1 MKRKIVYTIAGATG
15 VLSSS
20 FIFQACNQADSAD
33 ELNQMLQSNTST
45 NQDEVGTQIGI
56 PMSKQ
61 DQNYI
66 CFLHQLSADIV
77 KNPKIATEFANNP
90 DAYCSKYGYTQHINL
105 DQGLLKLIM
114 ALGDKKINDSI
125 NNGDVNSFIKA
136 CKENGVIEFN
146 SLKRDPY
153 LKKLSDIIQ
162 KDKLSSKF
170 KQPIYLSRTSEE
182 ASVNNIDNFSVI
194 YGAVAIVIAAVA
206 VEAFIVIG
214 TTTWVTHVHES
225 SNKDIKKYKQYKNN
239 AVEVWDLKNEGKTD
253 FAITDKIDDAI
264 IEEGFTIIKDNYPE
278 VYNSIDKNT
287 LRNLILLNV
296 SKNLYYEN

>member
-1 MKRKIVYTIAGATG
+1 MKKILTLVALMAVTLSAKAQHEEGDVTIQPRVGITISNITDGDKSKTNLTYG
-15 VLSSS
+15 VDFERFFTDQFSVGLGVM
-20 FIFQACNQADSAD
+20 FTNQGCKYDIFSAD
-33 ELNQMLQSNTST
+33 VT
-45 NQDEVGTQIGI
+45 
-56 PMSKQ
+56 
-61 DQNYI
+61 
-66 CFLHQLSADIV
+66 
-77 KNPKIATEFANNP
+77 
-90 DAYCSKYGYTQHINL
+90 
-105 DQGLLKLIM
+105 
-114 ALGDKKINDSI
+114 GDKKINDSI